1 MGFAWILHD
10 VNLRHW
16 VQSFETEAIVDV
28 DRLKDCCPED
38 IASIWD
44 DVISHFLL
52 FQFLFLYCFL
62 LFDFMIF
69 MSCEIIMLIAFKCLL
84 IRVPHCS
91 G

>member
-52 FQFLFLYCFL
+52 FQ
-62 LFDFMIF
+62 
-69 MSCEIIMLIAFKCLL
+69 SVARSNLL
-84 IRVPHCS
+84 IIS
-91 G
+91 NEGSI